1 MIKYRWNLNKCDL
14 KLSSS
19 DWGDFSNVNAK
30 AGQSKSNSR
39 LNKTF
44 RILIQV
50 NAFSRRK
57 KSSEYTS
64 IYWMY
69 SHISYTDCTIDL
81 K

>member
-1 MIKYRWNLNKCDL
+1 MI
-14 KLSSS
+14 
-19 DWGDFSNVNAK
+19 DFSDVNAK
-30 AGQSKSNSR
+30 AVQSKSNSQ

-50 NAFSRRK
+50 HVFSLRK
-57 KSSEYTS
+57 KSSEYTA

-69 SHISYTDCTIDL
+69 SHISYTDCTTDL